1 MSLLVRFLLT
11 LIGFAAQE
19 ETATKDCGTLMV
31 FKVIAVRIWSIA
43 NQKGGVGKTTSV
55 VTLGGLLAEQGQRV
69 LLVDLDPHGSL
80 TSYFKQDPDRLE
92 RSLYHLFFEQRY
104 KDKAFVQSVIK
115 PTSLPS
121 VHLLPATT
129 SLATLERQVSGQEGM
144 GLVLARSL
152 AQLWDDYDYVL
163 LDTPPILGVLL
174 VNALAACRRLVIP
187 TQTEHL
193 ALKGLER
200 MVHTLRMVMRSQNRQ
215 LPYMIVPTLFDRRT
229 TASLT
234 TLKEM
239 RQLYPESLWKEAIPV
254 DTRLRDAS
262 HEGVFPHQ
270 LDAQGRGV
278 RAYRHLLVELEQAD
292 DAA

>member
-1 MSLLVRFLLT
+1 M
-11 LIGFAAQE
+11 
-19 ETATKDCGTLMV
+19 
-31 FKVIAVRIWSIA
+31 RIWSIA

-55 VTLGGLLAEQGQRV
+55 VSLGGLLAEQGKRV

-80 TSYFKQDPDRLE
+80 TSYFKQDPDSLE

-104 KDKAFVQSVIK
+104 KDKEFVRSVIK
-115 PTSLPS
+115 PTSIDQVS
-121 VHLLPATT
+121 LLPATT
-129 SLATLERQVSGQEGM
+129 SLATLERQVSGQDGM
-144 GLVLARSL
+144 GLVLARTL
-152 AQLWDDYDYVL
+152 AQLWDEYDYAL

-174 VNALAACRRLVIP
+174 VNALAACQRLVIP

-193 ALKGLER
+193 AMKGLER
-200 MVHTLRMVMRSQNRQ
+200 MVHTLKMVMRSQNRQ
-215 LPYMIVPTLFDRRT
+215 LPFLIVPTLFDRRT

-239 RQLYPESLWKEAIPV
+239 RRTYPESLWQEAIPV

-262 HEGVFPHQ
+262 HEGIFPHQ

-278 RAYRHLLVELEQAD
+278 RAYRHLLNELESTEAERG
-292 DAA
+292 

>member
-1 MSLLVRFLLT
+1 M
-11 LIGFAAQE
+11 
-19 ETATKDCGTLMV
+19 
-31 FKVIAVRIWSIA
+31 RIWSIA

-55 VTLGGLLAEQGQRV
+55 VTLGGLLAAHGKRV

-80 TSYFKQDPDRLE
+80 TSYFRQNPDNLE

-104 KDKAFVQSVIK
+104 KDKDFIHTVLK
-115 PTSLPS
+115 PTSLPNVS
-121 VHLLPATT
+121 LLPATT

-152 AQLWDDYDYVL
+152 AQLWDEYDYAL

-174 VNALAACRRLVIP
+174 VNALAACQRLIIP

-200 MVHTLRMVMRSQNRQ
+200 MVHTLKMVMRSQNRQ
-215 LPYMIVPTLFDRRT
+215 LPYTVVPTLFDRRT
-229 TASLT
+229 LASLT

-239 RQLYPESLWKEAIPV
+239 RQIYHDSLWSEAIPV

-262 HEGVFPHQ
+262 HEGLFPHQ
-270 LDAQGRGV
+270 LDEQSRGV
-278 RAYRHLLVELEQAD
+278 RAYRHLLQDLEHAE
-292 DAA
+292 AAREQS